1 MILFVVLAASL
12 TALALGWLLWPLL
25 RTRAAH
31 GVDRQHANRGVLRDQ
46 LNELEAEYASG
57 AVAEGDYA
65 LMKSDLE
72 RRVLEETQTAATAP
86 STRPPSAARSRRVAA
101 VLAVSMPL
109 AAGLIYWQFG
119 DRQAFEPLLATAAD
133 QNPHALQPEQIAKMV
148 RALEDRLQREPD
160 NVNGWVTLARTYS
173 SQQRFAD
180 AARAYATLVERIPD
194 DADLLADYAD
204 ALAMAEGRRIGAGP
218 LALVKK
224 ALAIDPSQWKAL
236 AMAGT
241 EAFER
246 KDYKAAVGYWERL
259 QRSLPADAPMARSIG
274 ASIAEAR
281 QLGGMSAAA
290 QAGTPA
296 PQTITAGPAIG
307 GARISGTV
315 DLSPALKA
323 RAAPLDRVF
332 VFARAAE
339 GPRFPLALL
348 TAQVKDLPL
357 KFALDDSMAMS
368 PEARLS
374 AYPQVVVGARVSK
387 SGNAAAAS
395 GDLEGLTPA
404 IKLGASNVVVTI
416 DRVVP

>member
-1 MILFVVLAASL
+1 MSLFVVLAASL

-65 LMKSDLE
+65 LMRSDLE

-86 STRPPSAARSRRVAA
+86 STRVPPSATRSRRVAA

-281 QLGGMSAAA
+281 QLGGLNSAPKANSPGAA
-290 QAGTPA
+290 S
-296 PQTITAGPAIG
+296 
-307 GARISGTV
+307 ARISGTV
-315 DLSPALKA
+315 SLSPALKA
-323 RAAPLDRVF
+323 RVAPQDRVF
-332 VFARAAE
+332 VFARAPD
-339 GPRFPLALL
+339 GRHVPLALM
-348 TAQVKDLPL
+348 TAQVRDLPL
-357 KFALDDSMAMS
+357 AFALDDSMAMS
-368 PEARLS
+368 PEFRLS
-374 AYPQVVVGARVSK
+374 AYPRVVVGARVSK
-387 SGNAAAAS
+387 SGQAAATS
-395 GDLEGLTPA
+395 GDLEGLTPSIA
-404 IKLGASNVVVTI
+404 LGANNVTI
-416 DRVVP
+416 TIDTVVP